1 MRRTNL
7 PARQFDLAQPRPW
20 RHRLPLPL
28 DHLSRRPFEPG
39 IGQTALGSH
48 ALGSHGL
55 GITGWDMR
63 IELALSPS
71 IRDLRL
77 DLFRGLANWLMFLG
91 HVSTSVLAWFSFR
104 NYGFSDGAD
113 LFVFISGYTSALV
126 FGRRMLEGGFVFG
139 TTRLLRRVWQIYT
152 AHILLFVFYLASVH
166 FLSRTFNAP
175 DLIHRFNVAPLLNAP
190 VEAVTQG
197 LLLRYKPLN
206 LDVLPLYV
214 VLMGAFSPVLWL
226 MLRHRNWVMLGS
238 VGLYLAARQFGW
250 NLPSYPSG
258 VWYFN
263 PFAWQ
268 LLFVL
273 GAWLALGGAK
283 TVHFLVRSRTVFV
296 FSLAYLLFA
305 AVMTLAGLLPEL
317 QKLLPPALFEAFNP
331 NDKTN
336 LAPYRFLH
344 LAIVIVLGVR
354 FIPNDA
360 AGLQSAIWKPLIK
373 CGQQSLEVFAV
384 GIYLA
389 FIGYFI
395 LTTMSGGIT
404 AQLLVGITGIAIMT
418 GVAYYR
424 SWSKRV
430 ERAHVHGSRPVAA
443 SDPATTPLAR
453 RKSA

>member
-1 MRRTNL
+1 MLGCAPGGRLSDTGRERMRV
-7 PARQFDLAQPRPW
+7 
-20 RHRLPLPL
+20 
-28 DHLSRRPFEPG
+28 
-39 IGQTALGSH
+39 
-48 ALGSHGL
+48 
-55 GITGWDMR
+55 
-63 IELALSPS
+63 ELALPPS
-71 IRDLRL
+71 KRDLRL

-139 TTRLLRRVWQIYT
+139 TTRLLRRVWQIYA
-152 AHILLFVFYLASVH
+152 AHILLFVIYLGSVH
-166 FLSRTFNAP
+166 FLSDTFNAP
-175 DLIHRFNVAPLLNAP
+175 NFIDRFNVAPLLNAP
-190 VEAVTQG
+190 VETITQG

-214 VLMGAFSPVLWL
+214 VLMGAFPPVLWL

-238 VGLYLAARQFGW
+238 VLLYLAARQFGW

-273 GAWLALGGAK
+273 GAWLALGGAN
-283 TVHFLVRSRTVFV
+283 TLHFLVRSRTVLV
-296 FSLAYLLFA
+296 FGLAYLLFA
-305 AVMTLAGLLPEL
+305 AVMTLSAQMSEL
-317 QKLLPPALFEAFNP
+317 QKLFPRALFEAFNP

-344 LAIVIVLGVR
+344 LAVLIILGAR
-354 FIPNDA
+354 FIPIDG
-360 AGLQSAIWKPLIK
+360 AGLQAAIWKPLVK

-384 GIYLA
+384 GIYLS
-389 FIGYFI
+389 FIGYFV
-395 LTTMSGGIT
+395 LEMTSSGIS
-404 AQLLVGITGIAIMT
+404 AQLLVGAGGISIMT
-418 GVAYYR
+418 AVAYYR
-424 SWSKRV
+424 SWSKRI
-430 ERAHVHGSRPVAA
+430 EKPAHGAMNQ
-443 SDPATTPLAR
+443 PAVQNR
-453 RKSA
+453 H

>member
-1 MRRTNL
+1 MRV
-7 PARQFDLAQPRPW
+7 
-20 RHRLPLPL
+20 
-28 DHLSRRPFEPG
+28 
-39 IGQTALGSH
+39 
-48 ALGSHGL
+48 
-55 GITGWDMR
+55 
-63 IELALSPS
+63 ELALPPS
-71 IRDLRL
+71 KRDLRL

-126 FGRRMLEGGFVFG
+126 FGRRMIEGGFLFG
-139 TTRLLRRVWQIYT
+139 TTRLWRRVWQIYV
-152 AHILLFVFYLASVH
+152 AHILLFVIYLASVH
-166 FLSRTFNAP
+166 FLGNRFNAP
-175 DLIHRFNVAPLLNAP
+175 DLIDRFNAAPLMNAP
-190 VEAVTQG
+190 VETITQG

-214 VLMGAFSPVLWL
+214 VVMGAFPPVLWL

-238 VGLYLAARQFGW
+238 VLLYFAARQFGW

-263 PFAWQ
+263 PLAWQ

-273 GAWLALGGAK
+273 GAWLALGGAN
-283 TVHFLVRSRTVFV
+283 TLHFLVRSRTALAFG
-296 FSLAYLLFA
+296 LAYLLFA
-305 AVMTLAGLLPEL
+305 AVMTLSGLIPQLQEMLPR
-317 QKLLPPALFEAFNP
+317 ALFEAFNP

-344 LAIVIVLGVR
+344 LAIVIIHGAR
-354 FIPNDA
+354 FIPIDA
-360 AGLQSAIWKPLIK
+360 PGLQAAIWKPLIK

-395 LTTMSGGIT
+395 LTATSDGIV
-404 AQLLVGITGIAIMT
+404 AQLLVGSAGIAIMT
-418 GVAYYR
+418 AVAYYR

-430 ERAHVHGSRPVAA
+430 EKSAHVQPGSP
-443 SDPATTPLAR
+443 SLD
-453 RKSA
+453 KSHVTAGSAG

>member
-1 MRRTNL
+1 MKV
-7 PARQFDLAQPRPW
+7 
-20 RHRLPLPL
+20 
-28 DHLSRRPFEPG
+28 
-39 IGQTALGSH
+39 
-48 ALGSHGL
+48 
-55 GITGWDMR
+55 
-63 IELALSPS
+63 ELALPPS
-71 IRDLRL
+71 KRDLRL

-139 TTRLLRRVWQIYT
+139 TTRLLRRVWQIYA
-152 AHILLFVFYLASVH
+152 AHILLFVIYLASVH
-166 FLSRTFNAP
+166 FLSTRFNAP
-175 DLIHRFNVAPLLNAP
+175 DLIDRFNVAPLLNAP
-190 VEAVTQG
+190 VETITQG

-214 VLMGAFSPVLWL
+214 ILMGAFPPVLWL
-226 MLRHRNWVMLGS
+226 MLRHPNWGMLGS
-238 VGLYLAARQFGW
+238 VALYLAARQFNW

-273 GAWLALGGAK
+273 GAWLALGGAN
-283 TVHFLVRSRTVFV
+283 TLHFLVRSRTVLV
-296 FSLAYLLFA
+296 FGLAYLLFA
-305 AVMTLAGLLPEL
+305 AVMTLSGLIPEL
-317 QKLLPPALFEAFNP
+317 QKLFPRVLFETFNP

-344 LAIVIVLGVR
+344 LAVLITLGAR
-354 FIPNDA
+354 FIPIDA
-360 AGLQSAIWKPLIK
+360 AGLQAAIWKPLVK

-384 GIYLA
+384 GIYLS
-389 FIGYFI
+389 FIGFFV
-395 LTTMSGGIT
+395 LQMTSSGII
-404 AQLLVGITGIAIMT
+404 AQLLVGTGGISIMT
-418 GVAYYR
+418 AVAYYR

-430 ERAHVHGSRPVAA
+430 EKHAYGHANQPAVQKPHAPAGEPVQPGQKIVVGTA
-443 SDPATTPLAR
+443 
-453 RKSA
+453 

>member
-1 MRRTNL
+1 MR
-7 PARQFDLAQPRPW
+7 A
-20 RHRLPLPL
+20 
-28 DHLSRRPFEPG
+28 
-39 IGQTALGSH
+39 
-48 ALGSHGL
+48 
-55 GITGWDMR
+55 
-63 IELALSPS
+63 ELALPPS
-71 IRDLRL
+71 KRDLRL

-139 TTRLLRRVWQIYT
+139 TTRLLRRVWQIYV
-152 AHILLFVFYLASVH
+152 AHVLLLVIYLASVH
-166 FLSRTFNAP
+166 FLSNHFNAP
-175 DLIHRFNVAPLLNAP
+175 YLIDRFNVRLLLNAP
-190 VEAVTQG
+190 VEAITQA

-206 LDVLPLYV
+206 LDVLPMYV
-214 VLMGAFSPVLWL
+214 VLMGAFPPVLWL

-238 VGLYLAARQFGW
+238 VLLYVLARQFNW

-263 PFAWQ
+263 PLAWQ

-273 GAWLALGGAK
+273 GAWLAMGGAD
-283 TVHFLVRSRTVFV
+283 TLHFLLRSRTFLILG
-296 FSLAYLLFA
+296 LAYLVFA
-305 AVMTLAGLLPEL
+305 AVMTLAALIPDL
-317 QKLLPPALFEAFNP
+317 QRLFPRVLYEAFTP

-344 LAIVIVLGVR
+344 LAVLIALAAR
-354 FIPNDA
+354 FIPIDA
-360 AGLQSAIWKPLIK
+360 PALQAPIWRPLIK

-384 GIYLA
+384 GIYLS

-395 LTTMSGGIT
+395 LETTSNGIV
-404 AQLLVGITGIAIMT
+404 AQLLVGAAGISIMT
-418 GVAYYR
+418 AVAYYR

-430 ERAHVHGSRPVAA
+430 EKPAHAVHPPADMAGIAA
-443 SDPATTPLAR
+443 TPNERRQTAAP